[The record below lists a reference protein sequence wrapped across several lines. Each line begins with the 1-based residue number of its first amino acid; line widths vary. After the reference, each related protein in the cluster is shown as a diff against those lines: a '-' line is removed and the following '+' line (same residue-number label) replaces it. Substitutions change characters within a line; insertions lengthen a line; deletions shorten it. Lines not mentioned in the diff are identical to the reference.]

1 MPEVAISFRKAA
13 RDDLS
18 AIVALLADDDIGQ
31 SREVISEPPD
41 VRYVD
46 AFDAI
51 NRDEN
56 QLLMVAEESNV
67 VVGCLQLTFIPG
79 LSRTGMWRGQI
90 ESVRTARSKRGS
102 GLGRKMFEYAIEECR
117 ARGCGLLQLTS
128 DKGRPDDIRF
138 YEGLG
143 FEDSHEGME
152 LKL

>member
-1 MPEVAISFRKAA
+1 MSELAINSWKAA
-13 RDDLS
+13 RDNLA
-18 AIVALLADDDIGQ
+18 AIISLLADDDIGQ
-31 SREVISEPPD
+31 SREVVSEPPD

-46 AFDAI
+46 ASDAI
-51 NRDEN
+51 NRDED
-56 QLLMVAEESNV
+56 QLLVVAEETNV
-67 VVGCLQLTFIPG
+67 VLGCLQLTFIPG

-117 ARGCGLLQLTS
+117 ARGCGLVQLTP
-128 DKGRPDDIRF
+128 DKGRHDAIRF

-143 FEDSHEGME
+143 FEDSHEGMK

>member
-90 ESVRTARSKRGS
+90 ESVRTARSKRVS

-117 ARGCGLLQLTS
+117 ARGCGLVQLTS
-128 DKGRPDDIRF
+128 DKGRPDAIRF

-143 FEDSHEGME
+143 FEDSHEGMK